1 MSMTGG
7 AVGANIPQMQALEQR
22 MQQES
27 VAVQELMQRIDNAL
41 RSTVWEGAHA
51 IRFREEWD
59 TQFKKAL
66 TALSQAL
73 DQNAVS
79 VRNTWQAI
87 QTATG
92 G

>member
-27 VAVQELMQRIDNAL
+27 AAVQELMTRIDNSL
-41 RSTVWEGAHA
+41 RDTVWEGAA
-51 IRFREEWD
+51 AARFREEWN
-59 TQFKKAL
+59 TQFRKAL
-66 TALSQAL
+66 TTLAQAL
-73 DQNAVS
+73 EQNAVS
-79 VRNTWQAI
+79 VRNSWQAI

>member
-27 VAVQELMQRIDNAL
+27 AAVQELMTRIESTL
-41 RSTVWEGAHA
+41 RGTVWEGAA
-51 IRFREEWD
+51 ATRFREEWD

-66 TALSQAL
+66 TTLSQAL
-73 DQNAVS
+73 EQNAVA

>member
-27 VAVQELMQRIDNAL
+27 VAVQELMSRIDNAL
-41 RSTVWEGAHA
+41 RSTVWEGAA
-51 IRFREEWD
+51 AVRFREEWD

-66 TALSQAL
+66 TTLSQAL